1 MTGFGNF
8 SFFCTKN
15 DYSIFRLLKMM
26 FRLNFLV
33 IVVMAVTNHAFV
45 RYYVC
50 AMHTYWFLSVWV
62 ILVVLNRFN
71 NNRCF
76 MAGKFLIYIVLN
88 AMIFEIPGAP
98 EKLFIP
104 FHYILD
110 VNGNLNYWI
119 YRSTLDHWATVIGM
133 LVAYNYPYYEKLMT
147 FLDRNDDGINWKVK
161 EAIRLMITGMLIT
174 IFVVWLY
181 FILLLDRHTYIK
193 IHPYTSC
200 IPIVVY
206 LWLRNLYP
214 VLRAHHLNLFTWL
227 GKITLETYLSQIH
240 IYMIGDAKKI
250 LVYIPSYPLLN
261 FMVATSI
268 YLYISLHLFKMTV
281 FFSSYLLPRDL
292 RVICKNALTAALWL
306 GSCYALSYLITFWS
320 SWGRKKT
327 GFEFMIWNVT
337 KI

>member
-1 MTGFGNF
+1 
-8 SFFCTKN
+8 
-15 DYSIFRLLKMM
+15 
-26 FRLNFLV
+26 
-33 IVVMAVTNHAFV
+33 
-45 RYYVC
+45 
-50 AMHTYWFLSVWV
+50 
-62 ILVVLNRFN
+62 
-71 NNRCF
+71 
-76 MAGKFLIYIVLN
+76 
-88 AMIFEIPGAP
+88 
-98 EKLFIP
+98 
-104 FHYILD
+104 
-110 VNGNLNYWI
+110 
-119 YRSTLDHWATVIGM
+119 
-133 LVAYNYPYYEKLMT
+133 MT

-174 IFVVWLY
+174 IFVVWFY

-214 VLRAHHLNLFTWL
+214 VLRAHHLNLFKWL

-261 FMVATSI
+261 FMVATAI

-306 GSCYALSYLITFWS
+306 GLCYALSYLITFWS

-337 KI
+337 KIWCISLLNLADHVYNKNFKKQVPRVLPHYCSGLCTSKSSGCWYYRTFGLKLFAGG